1 MQIKVEK
8 KREVLSLITAELLE
22 LEGAQHGDDLFFQD
36 AVKERVLQFLQTK
49 LILLSNRNL

>member
-36 AVKERVLQFLQTK
+36 EVKDRVL
-49 LILLSNRNL
+49 